1 MRAQKEQG
9 QQSPLM
15 HKLTSA
21 GRGLL
26 GALHRKA
33 HRFHFRVRLCLWRF
47 NELRVYWQQAAA
59 AASAECVKQCQGS
72 RWLHSK
78 PGHAHQ
84 EAMNIA

>member
-33 HRFHFRVRLCLWRF
+33 RASVSF
-47 NELRVYWQQAAA
+47 QSQAMFVAF
-59 AASAECVKQCQGS
+59 Q
-72 RWLHSK
+72 
-78 PGHAHQ
+78 
-84 EAMNIA
+84 